1 MTDKNQQVKNEYCY
15 DAFCNVLHGKEDV
28 HNRLTYTGQQFDGVT
43 GQYYLRARF
52 YNPVIGR
59 FIQEDIYRG
68 DGLNL
73 YSYCSNNPTL
83 YYDPS
88 GYNGVTKQCLNK
100 GTNTGEEKT
109 KKFDTTNTST
119 RVVGDNGQTS
129 VYRVIRPD
137 EDPSIGLVAKKPDRN
152 MTTTGHV
159 TSGSRNKGSQFISTT
174 TNIDVANTWADK
186 TGNKIVKI
194 DLSKLP
200 DEAKIYDLSTDVG
213 RATYIKGST
222 ANRLAK
228 ASSEVLVE
236 GEIPSTA
243 INVIRE

>member
-1 MTDKNQQVKNEYCY
+1 M
-15 DAFCNVLHGKEDV
+15 
-28 HNRLTYTGQQFDGVT
+28 R
-43 GQYYLRARF
+43 
-52 YNPVIGR
+52 
-59 FIQEDIYRG
+59 
-68 DGLNL
+68 
-73 YSYCSNNPTL
+73 

-88 GYNGVTKQCLNK
+88 GYSGITKQCLNK
-100 GTNTGEEKT
+100 GNSKSAEET
-109 KKFDTTNTST
+109 KEFGRKMDTTSTST
-119 RVVGDNGQTS
+119 RVVGETGQTS
-129 VYRVIRPD
+129 VYRVIRP
-137 EDPSIGLVAKKPDRN
+137 EEKPTVSLVAKKPDRN

-186 TGNKIVKI
+186 TGNRIVEI

-200 DEAKIYDLSTDVG
+200 TQAKVYDLSTDLG
-213 RATYIKGST
+213 RSTHIKGST

-236 GEIPSTA
+236 GTIPSNA